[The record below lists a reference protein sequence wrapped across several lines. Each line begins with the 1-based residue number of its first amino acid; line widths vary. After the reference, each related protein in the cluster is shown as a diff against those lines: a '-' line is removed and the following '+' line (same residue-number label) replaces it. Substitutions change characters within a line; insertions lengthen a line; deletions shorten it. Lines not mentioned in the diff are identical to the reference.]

1 MTTTRLAERSTVTR
15 ASAPR
20 MQLRELECASRED
33 TGTALD
39 VNVVLTLRSDA
50 RYLSLIRGVTKDVCA
65 HLGLSSDA
73 TDGVK
78 LAVGEAVA
86 NAMEHGSPDGK
97 DNSVVVIFNKCDG
110 SLTVEVIDQGDGIC
124 FPINR
129 RRCRQRN
136 RGFGIT
142 LMRSLM
148 DTVEYVQADKG
159 THLVM
164 TKRLPS

>member
-1 MTTTRLAERSTVTR
+1 MAMTRLAERHGGTI

-20 MQLRELECASRED
+20 MRFPDFECAPHED
-33 TGTALD
+33 GGATLD
-39 VNVVLTLRSDA
+39 VNIVLTLRSDA
-50 RYLSLIRGVTKDVCA
+50 RYLSLIRGVTKDVCG
-65 HLGLSSDA
+65 HLGLSADA
-73 TDGVK
+73 TDAVK

-86 NAMEHGSPDGK
+86 NAMEHGSPNGK
-97 DNSVVVIFNKCDG
+97 DDSVVVIFNKAEAG
-110 SLTVEVIDQGDGIC
+110 LTVEVIDHGAGIC
-124 FPINR
+124 FPIDR
-129 RRCRQRN
+129 RRCRRRN

-148 DTVEYVQADKG
+148 DSVEYVHTDRG